1 MTSISAYAVFAVLA
15 FVAAYVQ
22 TLTGFAFGLLLMGTV
37 AVSGLL
43 PLPEAAIV
51 ISLLTLAN
59 ASIVLARGWRD
70 IAVKP
75 FLLSLSGAIPM
86 IVLGYFLL
94 ELLASSSL
102 SILRIL
108 LGSAIILSSLQ
119 LVRRP
124 SSLAGQSHGAAFIV
138 FGAIG
143 GIMGGLFST
152 AGPPL
157 VFQFYRQPLPHRVIR
172 ETLVAI
178 FSLNS
183 LFRLGLVAA
192 NGDWRHHA
200 LLWALAGLPAVL
212 VSTYLARR
220 WPPVVSARNM
230 RFLVFLLLLF
240 SGGALILP
248 NVMLREP

>member
-1 MTSISAYAVFAVLA
+1 MTSISAYAVFALLA

-22 TLTGFAFGLLLMGTV
+22 TLTGFAFGLLLMGSV
-37 AVSGLL
+37 AVSGLV

-51 ISLLTLAN
+51 ISLLTLTN
-59 ASIVLARGWRD
+59 AGMVLARGWRD
-70 IAVKP
+70 IAAKP
-75 FLLSLSGAIPM
+75 FLLSLVGAIPM
-86 IVLGYFLL
+86 IVLGYALL
-94 ELLASSSL
+94 TLLASTSL
-102 SILRIL
+102 SILRTL
-108 LGSAIILSSLQ
+108 LGTVIIVSSLQ
-119 LVRRP
+119 LIRR
-124 SSLAGQSHGAAFIV
+124 SSALEYQSHGIV
-138 FGAIG
+138 FIIFGAFG

-192 NGDWRHHA
+192 NGDWHNHA
-200 LLWALAGLPAVL
+200 LLWTLAGLPAVL

-220 WPPVVSARNM
+220 WPPALSARNM
-230 RFLVFLLLLF
+230 RLVVFLLLLF
-240 SGGALILP
+240 SGGALVLP
-248 NVMLREP
+248 NVVLL